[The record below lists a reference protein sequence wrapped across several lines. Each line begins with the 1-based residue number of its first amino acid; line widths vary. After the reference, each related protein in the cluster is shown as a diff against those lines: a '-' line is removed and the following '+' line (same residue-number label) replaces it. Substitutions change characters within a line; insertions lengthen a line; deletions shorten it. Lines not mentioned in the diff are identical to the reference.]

1 MDKAAL
7 IIAIFSLFSL
17 QFLSLIAR
25 LIKMNIERKKR
36 RYTGRRTKEDEDK
49 LTLKE
54 KLQIYKRFI
63 FKESGKG
70 NLFIAIRAITVVI
83 VYFISMGNYLL
94 GVVSSILLPILYYG
108 YIIRTA
114 KPVLEKREQILTD
127 MIDLKRSKMKLKN
140 PKSNAYNYDEE
151 FEVLE
156 WDEEKVKPVSM
167 RIFLPVDFDEIF
179 AENFLQFWS
188 NKFGENAAWGINVE
202 DEETGGWNMAKG
214 VASIKQVEP
223 LPEIAMWDEFYVN
236 NPDIAWSFFPLGL
249 SINGGVLL
257 TNPKTGEKEHVVG
270 LDLNGDQSKLAKK
283 RGLTIGPEVVRSPQ
297 TLIAGL
303 TGGGKALDL
312 DTYVYVL
319 VDENEKLYEDDILVD
334 F

>member
-1 MDKAAL
+1 MDRLAL
-7 IIAIFSLFSL
+7 MIAFFSLISL
-17 QFLSLIAR
+17 QFFSLITR
-25 LIKMNIERKKR
+25 IIKMSIERKR
-36 RYTGRRTKEDEDK
+36 RKYIGRRTKEEGEK
-49 LTLKE
+49 LSLKE
-54 KLQIYKRFI
+54 KLQMYKRFI
-63 FKESGKG
+63 FKESGKR
-70 NLFIAIRAITVVI
+70 NLFIALRLAIVVL
-83 VYFISMGNYLL
+83 VYFLSISNYIL
-94 GVVSSILLPILYYG
+94 GIIASILLPILYYG

-114 KPVLEKREQILTD
+114 KPVLEKREQVLTD

-151 FEVLE
+151 FEILE
-156 WDEEKVKPVSM
+156 WDEEKVKPMSM
-167 RIFLPVDFDEIF
+167 RIFIPVDFDEIF

-188 NKFGENAAWGINVE
+188 NKFGENAAWGVNVE
-202 DEETGGWNMAKG
+202 DKETGGWNTAKG
-214 VASIKQVEP
+214 IASIKQVEP
-223 LPEIAMWDEFYVN
+223 LPEIAMWDEFYIN